1 MYSIYITKRTQLTA
15 FTPLPKWC
23 AQWNAKMKQNWSK
36 KWCKNSRKRLMWWA
50 NGIWLD
56 ENSQMSNR
64 MALYHSL
71 VYDLVKRMHMC
82 IIYIMCEH
90 VYSVMLWI
98 LRKFYLSS
106 YALYEITIHRFIKRS
121 YLFYSANCLPPT
133 PSHTV
138 LPYSIPTH
146 FVSLELQF
154 SNGEIHFFITF
165 IRRKNFQQ
173 QNENFFF
180 FFHLFNR

>member
-1 MYSIYITKRTQLTA
+1 MHCMKLRFTDLLNGLTYSTRQIV
-15 FTPLPKWC
+15 
-23 AQWNAKMKQNWSK
+23 
-36 KWCKNSRKRLMWWA
+36 
-50 NGIWLD
+50 
-56 ENSQMSNR
+56 
-64 MALYHSL
+64 SL
-71 VYDLVKRMHMC
+71 L
-82 IIYIMCEH
+82 
-90 VYSVMLWI
+90 
-98 LRKFYLSS
+98 
-106 YALYEITIHRFIKRS
+106 
-121 YLFYSANCLPPT
+121 LPPT

-146 FVSLELQF
+146 FVSLEIQF